1 MIDGT
6 RGAGCASLGAPMKTV
21 VAILAAIVLPGGF
34 VVLAAGALTY
44 LIARERMRVKASQE
58 TAPLT

>member
-1 MIDGT
+1 
-6 RGAGCASLGAPMKTV
+6 MKTV

-44 LIARERMRVKASQE
+44 LLARERMRAKASQE
-58 TAPLT
+58 TAPLA